1 MTCTPAGRPDGSSSL
16 PVSSNGKLK
25 MGYRQSRRWCVG
37 LVPSCPI
44 RRPKRQSKLPFL
56 FRLQLHVIL
65 FFPTW
70 ESCGGRFCPM
80 SGDRAAHEVTQQYYI
95 GNHGAT
101 NAKGEGLDQVSE
113 ESQVEG

>member
-1 MTCTPAGRPDGSSSL
+1 MGSSRWVTGRAEGGVLGLCRRVQSDG
-16 PVSSNGKLK
+16 PNGIFK
-25 MGYRQSRRWCVG
+25 GN
-37 LVPSCPI
+37 
-44 RRPKRQSKLPFL
+44 SKLPFL